1 MADTTQQVTSQI
13 PITSPSQKN
22 PKRVAA
28 GKAIAEKRRQ
38 AREEQNKNL
47 AEADA
52 VMAKE
57 RLRKAEEEARK
68 TEALVEPPVEPPVA
82 TPAAAPPAAESNLTT
97 TQWLSIAS
105 IIVSLAAIYYKRE
118 EIKGTIA
125 KIKLA
130 NAPAPVAPANEPVLT
145 APKREGHPVD
155 GLIECFSFFYNND
168 LCFYGENCGSWR
180 YGSGVVGVNM

>member
-1 MADTTQQVTSQI
+1 MADTQTADTTQQVTSQI
-13 PITSPSQKN
+13 PIASPSQKN

-38 AREEQNKNL
+38 AREEQNKKL
-47 AEADA
+47 AKADA

-68 TEALVEPPVEPPVA
+68 AEAVVDPPVEDPVVVA
-82 TPAAAPPAAESNLTT
+82 PAAKESNLTT

-118 EIKGTIA
+118 EIIA
-125 KIKLA
+125 KTK
-130 NAPAPVAPANEPVLT
+130 APAKTLTKAPAKEPVLS
-145 APKREGHPVD
+145 APKKIRPMD
-155 GLIECFSFFYNND
+155 
-168 LCFYGENCGSWR
+168 
-180 YGSGVVGVNM
+180 

>member
-1 MADTTQQVTSQI
+1 MADTQTADTTQQVTSQI
-13 PITSPSQKN
+13 PITQKN

-28 GKAIAEKRRQ
+28 GKAIAVKRRQ
-38 AREEQNKNL
+38 AREEQNKKL

-68 TEALVEPPVEPPVA
+68 AEAVVDPPVETPVA
-82 TPAAAPPAAESNLTT
+82 TPATAPPADLTT
-97 TQWLSIAS
+97 TQWLTIAS

-125 KIKLA
+125 KIKAPLA
-130 NAPAPVAPANEPVLT
+130 KTPAPMAHAIANEPVLS
-145 APKREGHPVD
+145 APKKKGIRPMD
-155 GLIECFSFFYNND
+155 
-168 LCFYGENCGSWR
+168 
-180 YGSGVVGVNM
+180 

>member
-13 PITSPSQKN
+13 PVSEPRQKN

-28 GKAIAEKRRQ
+28 GQLIAEKRRQ
-38 AREEQNKNL
+38 AREEQKKKL
-47 AEADA
+47 AKAEA

-68 TEALVEPPVEPPVA
+68 AESVVDPPVEMEAPVK
-82 TPAAAPPAAESNLTT
+82 TPAAESQNLTT

-118 EIKGTIA
+118 ELRGTIA
-125 KIKLA
+125 KIKAPLA
-130 NAPAPVAPANEPVLT
+130 KAPTPMAPANEPVLS
-145 APKREGHPVD
+145 APKKKGIRSMD
-155 GLIECFSFFYNND
+155 
-168 LCFYGENCGSWR
+168 
-180 YGSGVVGVNM
+180 